1 MSYVIALDLKGHLV
15 ELSGSFPTHQAVLEY
30 LHQYYN
36 SYNELT
42 VYIMDYANGLDEDP
56 IGGGIYD
63 YNMDTYYA
71 CEDGIYHKEHYDEI
85 DQGQGLKE
93 IGSTYLVNIDLL
105 PLPLKNDGE
114 LVELAIEKW
123 FNSMDNSV
131 PKPIWLI

>member
-30 LHQYYN
+30 L
-36 SYNELT
+36 
-42 VYIMDYANGLDEDP
+42 
-56 IGGGIYD
+56 
-63 YNMDTYYA
+63 
-71 CEDGIYHKEHYDEI
+71 HKEHYDEI